1 VFNHDCDL
9 VTETPLQFL
18 ARAIGLKYTVRTN
31 KQGRVRI

>member
-1 VFNHDCDL
+1 MK
-9 VTETPLQFL
+9 TPLQFL